1 MMFRLLPAA
10 AMTATAL
17 AGMTA
22 GAATVDVYGAVDTGL
37 HYVKADSGDTSVTMD
52 SGISKGSRVGL
63 IGSEDLGGGYKI
75 VFNLETGFSLDDGS
89 FDNTKNRLFN
99 RNAYLGV
106 ASPYGEVRFGRQGAL
121 GSGVNGSI
129 FLNSYTVFGNLY
141 KEA

>member
-1 MMFRLLPAA
+1 
-10 AMTATAL
+10 MTPPHVCHMDGEC
-17 AGMTA
+17 AG
-22 GAATVDVYGAVDTGL
+22 
-37 HYVKADSGDTSVTMD
+37 
-52 SGISKGSRVGL
+52 
-63 IGSEDLGGGYKI
+63 
-75 VFNLETGFSLDDGS
+75 NP
-89 FDNTKNRLFN
+89 FN